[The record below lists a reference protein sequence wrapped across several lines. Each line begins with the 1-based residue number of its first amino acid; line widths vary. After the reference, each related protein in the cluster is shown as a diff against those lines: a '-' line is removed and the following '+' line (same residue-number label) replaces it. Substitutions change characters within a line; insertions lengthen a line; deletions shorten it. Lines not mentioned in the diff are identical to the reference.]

1 MDERHKGRILLV
13 EDDARYAERLAR
25 NLALDGFAVDVAAS
39 GEAALEALCSVRPDL
54 VLTDLKMPG
63 MSGIELLERIKS
75 GRHPGVDADVPVV
88 VLTSMDSARLAVES
102 LKKGAADYLTK
113 EGERDEISLRVA
125 RVIRESRLARQN
137 ALLRDQ
143 IRTQSEFG
151 EMVAVSAAMQRV
163 LEEVRQVA
171 DSDATV
177 LVRGETG
184 VGKELVAR
192 ALHNLSSRRDQVFLE
207 VNCAAL
213 PDDNM
218 FQSELFGHERGAFT
232 GADVQK
238 KGRFELAGEGTLFLD
253 EVGDLS
259 LDCQG
264 KILRAVENREITR
277 LGGEKKIRVD
287 ARFIFATHR
296 DLAREVERG
305 RFREDLLYRINVIQI
320 HIPPLRER
328 PEDIDALAQHFLFR
342 FAERYRR
349 TPLLLEEDA
358 RRQLAAHA
366 WRGNARELRNLMER
380 LVLTHPGERV
390 TAADLVAGGIA
401 GRPSDGLFRLPPGG
415 MALED
420 LERHAIL
427 SALEQSGWVQKD
439 AAALLSISP
448 DRLLSRIRKFG
459 ITHPSWRIHRGSEDS
474 CHES

>member
-1 MDERHKGRILLV
+1 MDQRHKGRILLV
-13 EDDARYAERLAR
+13 EDDARYAERLAH
-25 NLALDGFAVDVAAS
+25 NLSLDGFAVDVAPS
-39 GEAALEALCSVRPDL
+39 GEAALERMQDVRPDL
-54 VLTDLKMPG
+54 VVTDLKMPG
-63 MSGIELLERIKS
+63 MSGMELLERIKS

-125 RVIRESRLARQN
+125 RVIRETRLARQN
-137 ALLRDQ
+137 QLLRDQ

-151 EMVAVSAAMQRV
+151 ELVAVSAAMQRV
-163 LEEVRQVA
+163 LDQVRQVA
-171 DSDATV
+171 DSEATV

-184 VGKELVAR
+184 VGKELIAR
-192 ALHNLSSRRDQVFLE
+192 ALHNLSSRREQIFLE

-232 GADVQK
+232 GADSQK
-238 KGRFELAGEGTLFLD
+238 KGRFELAHEGTLFLD

-259 LDCQG
+259 PDCQG

-287 ARFIFATHR
+287 ARFVFATHR
-296 DLAREVERG
+296 DLDEEVRKR

-328 PEDIDALAQHFLFR
+328 PDDIEALAQHFLFR
-342 FAERYRR
+342 FSERYRR
-349 TPLLLEEDA
+349 PPLILEEGA
-358 RRQLAAHA
+358 RQRLAAHA

-380 LVLTHPGERV
+380 LALTHHGDSV
-390 TAADLVAGGIA
+390 GAADLVACGIGAAPEIATGG
-401 GRPSDGLFRLPPGG
+401 FRLPEGG
-415 MALED
+415 MSLEE
-420 LERHAIL
+420 LERQAIL
-427 SALEQSGWVQKD
+427 SALQQAEWVQKD
-439 AAALLSISP
+439 AAELLQISP

-459 ITHPSWRIHRGSEDS
+459 ITHPSWRVHRGE
-474 CHES
+474 E